1 MTPTPTPT
9 PTDTDTDT
17 DTLADPLRDGGW
29 QRRLSFSL
37 SGWLTLCL
45 LIGVIALNAALQPT
59 FFTEYS
65 ITSNFATFAP
75 LVLVAIGQAIV
86 VIGGGLDLSVGAN
99 LAVSSVVALHVMDG
113 NDSLILPGML
123 AGIATGAAC
132 GLLNGF
138 VIAVVRLQPLIAT
151 FATSSVFAGAA
162 LVVRPSP
169 GGSVP
174 GDVVSTY
181 RDAFIGIPVAAFVV
195 LAGMA
200 AWVALDRTRL
210 LRHIRAVGGNEQ
222 AAYTSLVPVVRS
234 RVWTYTLAGA
244 FVGAASIAILANSGS
259 GDPFIG
265 ADLVLDSIAAVVLGG
280 IALSGGRGSA
290 IGAVAGAIILTIIDN
305 VLGPLG
311 VPAFWRPLTSGLV
324 IIAAFAL
331 SVLSNRRDSA

>member
-1 MTPTPTPT
+1 MTETTTTTGPTIG
-9 PTDTDTDT
+9 DR
-17 DTLADPLRDGGW
+17 LRDGGW
-29 QRRLSFSL
+29 QRRLTFSL
-37 SGWLTLCL
+37 SGWVTLGL
-45 LIGVIALNAALQPT
+45 LVGVIALNAALQPT

-75 LVLVAIGQAIV
+75 LVLVSIGQAIV

-99 LAVSSVVALHVMDG
+99 LAVSSVVALKVMDG
-113 NDSLILPGML
+113 DDSRILLGL
-123 AGIATGAAC
+123 VAGVATGAVC

-162 LVVRPSP
+162 LVVLPSP

-174 GDVVSTY
+174 GDMVSTY
-181 RDAFIGIPVAAFVV
+181 RDVLIGIPVAALVV
-195 LAGMA
+195 LVGMA
-200 AWVALDRTRL
+200 AWLALDRTRL

-234 RVWTYTLAGA
+234 RTWTYTLAGA
-244 FVGAASIAILANSGS
+244 FIGAASIAILANSGS

-265 ADLVLDSIAAVVLGG
+265 EAFVLDSIAAVVLGG
-280 IALSGGRGSA
+280 IALSGGRGTA

-311 VPAFWRPLTSGLV
+311 VPTFWRPLTSGLV

-331 SVLSNRRDSA
+331 SVLTNRRESA